1 MFNYQSGRVYKGN
14 WRDGKRT
21 GRGELILPSGDRF
34 IGDFVD
40 NYITGPNSECYFS
53 DGSVYKGA
61 MVNSK
66 KKGKESS
73 SGALERDMLEISK
86 TASEKDTVCTILP
99 MELFSRVTGKMISNM
114 DTELSKRMERS
125 RKESGRKES
134 RRRAS
139 HK

>member
-1 MFNYQSGRVYKGN
+1 VFNYQSGRVYKGN

-40 NYITGPNSECYFS
+40 NYITGLNSECYFS

-66 KKGKESS
+66 KEGKGEFIWSTGERYVGDFKNCLRE
-73 SGALERDMLEISK
+73 GYGVYYFTDGTVFKGYWKNDLEHGHGVIEKNGEIEEGEWEKGVKKTSK
-86 TASEKDTVCTILP
+86 P
-99 MELFSRVTGKMISNM
+99 
-114 DTELSKRMERS
+114 
-125 RKESGRKES
+125 
-134 RRRAS
+134 
-139 HK
+139 

>member
-66 KKGKESS
+66 KEGKGEFIWST
-73 SGALERDMLEISK
+73 GERYVGDFK